1 MRLAWM
7 LIVVAVISCSVPAQ
21 EESPAPGPQAAPA
34 PQASPTPQSKSRDHT
49 KVHWLY
55 GAYVPKDVPLRSLT
69 GHERVRVW
77 VNATFVTYGIYAKTA
92 LFSLSDQA
100 RGQPPAWGGGWA
112 GYGKRVASHHG
123 QFVAQNSL
131 SALGNGIL
139 GYEPRYDVCRCNG
152 FWRRTRHAVA
162 RNFVTYD
169 RTETKLRP
177 QLALYAGA
185 FGGGM
190 VAASWTPNHDLLHL
204 GGHAALSQA
213 GFGVLANMAGEFWPE
228 MMRVLHRKKKAPT
241 TGPKKD

>member
-1 MRLAWM
+1 MRFAWIG
-7 LIVVAVISCSVPAQ
+7 IVVAVLTCSVLAQ
-21 EESPAPGPQAAPA
+21 EESPTSHLQGAPSL
-34 PQASPTPQSKSRDHT
+34 QASPTPKPGDNT
-49 KVHWLY
+49 KVNWLY

-69 GHERVRVW
+69 SHERVQVW
-77 VNATFVTYGIYAKTA
+77 VRATFTTYGIYAKTA

-100 RGQPPAWGGGWA
+100 QNKPPAWGGGWA
-112 GYGKRVASHHG
+112 GYGKRVASRHG

-139 GYEPRYDVCRCNG
+139 GYEPRYDVCRCDG

-190 VAASWTPNHDLLHL
+190 VATSWTPNHDLLHL
-204 GGHAALSQA
+204 GAHGALSQA
-213 GFGVLANMAGEFWPE
+213 SFGVLANLAGEFWPE
-228 MMRVLHRKKKAPT
+228 IMRVFGRGKKQPAKSGT
-241 TGPKKD
+241 KKD